1 MAKLCII
8 DKKRDRI
15 MADYGQFCPVAKA
28 SELLGERWTLLI
40 LRELVLGTHRFSEFQ
55 RGLSRISPTLLSKR
69 LGQLERAGIVIRK
82 PQKGMKGFEYYLTPS
97 GRELAPLIEQL
108 AGWGMRWA
116 RGQLSDGELDVEFL
130 MWDIQRRLQLD
141 ALPDGET
148 VICFIFNELEK
159 FKSWWLVVEDD
170 KVDLCTENP
179 GKEVDVYINASVR
192 SMVEIWQGNLDIRKA
207 LRDQVITVIGNK
219 AVRLSLPDW
228 LGICLYAHIKP
239 AV

>member
-1 MAKLCII
+1 MARNDL
-8 DKKRDRI
+8 
-15 MADYGQFCPVAKA
+15 FLA
-28 SELLGERWTLLI
+28 SRQLGLERTQ
-40 LRELVLGTHRFSEFQ
+40 T
-55 RGLSRISPTLLSKR
+55 
-69 LGQLERAGIVIRK
+69 LGQLHTLARRCGEVGLGLLTARHERIA
-82 PQKGMKGFEYYLTPS
+82 QCD
-97 GRELAPLIEQL
+97 
-108 AGWGMRWA
+108 W
-116 RGQLSDGELDVEFL
+116 
-130 MWDIQRRLQLD
+130 
-141 ALPDGET
+141 DGET